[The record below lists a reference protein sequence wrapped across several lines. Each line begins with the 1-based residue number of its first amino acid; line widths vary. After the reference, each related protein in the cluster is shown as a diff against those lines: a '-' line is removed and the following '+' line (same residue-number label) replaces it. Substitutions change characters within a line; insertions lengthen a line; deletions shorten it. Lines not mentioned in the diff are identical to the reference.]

1 VPRSATKLGGTHI
14 DPALARRYAAALY
27 ASARKRDLLDRVES
41 DLAATAALLDAEPA
55 FRDFLLSPEVLDE
68 HKAEILARTL
78 RSRLAPLSFHFL
90 LLLFKKR
97 RLDHLGAIHDSL
109 VELVEADRGIWRVE
123 VTTAVPMKKEHQ
135 EKIKAQ
141 LEAVTGKTIKLELDV
156 DPDILGG
163 VVLVLHNR
171 LVDGSLRRSL
181 DRLRDELAA
190 VRVI

>member
-1 VPRSATKLGGTHI
+1 MPRSATKLGGTHI
-14 DPALARRYAAALY
+14 DPALARRYAVALY
-27 ASARKRDLLDRVES
+27 ASARKRDAVDRVEA
-41 DLAATAALLDAEPA
+41 DLAATTALLAAEPA

-97 RLDHLGAIHDSL
+97 RLDHLAAIHAGL
-109 VELVEADRGIWRVE
+109 VELVEADREIWRAG

-135 EKIKAQ
+135 EKIKAK
-141 LEAVTGKTIKLELDV
+141 LEAVTGKTIKLEVEV

-163 VVLVLHNR
+163 VVLILHNR
-171 LVDGSLRRSL
+171 LVDGSLRRGL

>member
-1 VPRSATKLGGTHI
+1 MPRSATKLGGTHI

-27 ASARKRDLLDRVES
+27 ASARKRDVVDRVEA
-41 DLAATAALLDAEPA
+41 DLAATTALLDAEPA

-97 RLDHLGAIHDSL
+97 RLDHVAAIHDGL
-109 VELVEADRGIWRVE
+109 VELVEADREIWRAG

-135 EKIKAQ
+135 EQLKAK
-141 LEAVTGKTIKLELDV
+141 LEAVTGKTIKLELEV

-163 VVLVLHNR
+163 VVLILHNR

>member
-14 DPALARRYAAALY
+14 DPALARRYAAALH
-27 ASARKRDLLDRVES
+27 ASARKRGILDRVEA
-41 DLAATAALLDAEPA
+41 DLVATAALLAAEAA

-68 HKAEILARTL
+68 HKDEILARTL
-78 RSRLAPLSFHFL
+78 KPRLAPLSFHFL

-97 RLDHLGAIHDSL
+97 RLDHLAAIHDEL
-109 VELVEADRGIWRVE
+109 VALVEAERGIWRAQ
-123 VTTAVPMKKEHQ
+123 VTTAVPMSQEHQ
-135 EKIKAQ
+135 AEIRAK
-141 LEAVTGKTIKLELDV
+141 LEAVTGKQIKLDLDI

-163 VVLVLHNR
+163 VVLVMNGKI
-171 LVDGSLRRSL
+171 VDGSVRRGL

>member
-27 ASARKRDLLDRVES
+27 ASARKRDALDRVEA
-41 DLAATAALLDAEPA
+41 DLAATADLFDAEPA
-55 FRDFLLSPEVLDE
+55 FRDFLLSPDVLDE

-78 RSRLAPLSFHFL
+78 RSRIAPLSFHFL
-90 LLLFKKR
+90 QLLFKKR
-97 RLDHLGAIHDSL
+97 RVDHLRAIHDGL
-109 VELVEADRGIWRVE
+109 VELVEADRGIWRAQ
-123 VTTAVPMKKEHQ
+123 VTTAVPMKMEHQ
-135 EKIKAQ
+135 EKIKTK
-141 LEAVTGKTIKLELDV
+141 LEAVTGKTIKLLLAV

-163 VVLVLHNR
+163 VVLVMNGKII
-171 LVDGSLRRSL
+171 DGSVRRGL

>member
-1 VPRSATKLGGTHI
+1 MPRSATRLGGTHI

-27 ASARKRDLLDRVES
+27 ASARKRDVVDRVEA
-41 DLAATAALLDAEPA
+41 DLAATTALLDAEPA

-97 RLDHLGAIHDSL
+97 RLDHVAAIHDGL
-109 VELVEADRGIWRVE
+109 VELVEADREIWRAG

-135 EKIKAQ
+135 EELKAK
-141 LEAVTGKTIKLELDV
+141 LEAVTGKTIKLELEV

-171 LVDGSLRRSL
+171 LVDGSLRRGL

>member
-27 ASARKRDLLDRVES
+27 ASAGKRGVVDRVEA

-68 HKAEILARTL
+68 HKAEILGRTL
-78 RSRLAPLSFHFL
+78 RTRLAPLSFHFL

-97 RLDHLGAIHDSL
+97 RLDHLAAIHDGL
-109 VELVEADRGIWRVE
+109 VELVEAERGIWRAG

-135 EKIKAQ
+135 EQLKAK
-141 LEAVTGKTIKLELDV
+141 LEAVTGKTIKLELEV

-171 LVDGSLRRSL
+171 LVDGSLRRGL